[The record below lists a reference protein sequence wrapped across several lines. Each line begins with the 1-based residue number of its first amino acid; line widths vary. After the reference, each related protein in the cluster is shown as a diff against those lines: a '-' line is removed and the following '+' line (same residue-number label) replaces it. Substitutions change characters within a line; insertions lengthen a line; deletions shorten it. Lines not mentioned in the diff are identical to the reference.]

1 MTIAKFRL
9 DDLKERIDAKV
20 DTKIRVD
27 RTSSTMQIDTLQLRI
42 NGVNESL
49 GRMETKL
56 QTMDS
61 EFHRTILDLEWM
73 IVLAVS
79 DTFIFAIS
87 YLLIFVQTLPFTAVV
102 VGAAGILYFSLD
114 SDSSTSGSSQ

>member
-1 MTIAKFRL
+1 MAIAKFRL

-20 DTKIRVD
+20 DTKLRAD

-102 VGAAGILYFSLD
+102 VGAAAILYFSLD
-114 SDSSTSGSSQ
+114 SDSSTSG